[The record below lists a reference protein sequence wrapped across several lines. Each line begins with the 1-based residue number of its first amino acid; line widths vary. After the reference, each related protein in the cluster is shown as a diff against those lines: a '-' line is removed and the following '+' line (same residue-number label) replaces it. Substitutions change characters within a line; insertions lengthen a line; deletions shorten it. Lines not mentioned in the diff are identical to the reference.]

1 MIKGGFWQ
9 VKLVSALYVILCA
22 IQVLGLSGWDE
33 ENQNYEEKA
42 GLSWIKQSKIKG
54 SRTLIFNQI
63 IKKKT

>member
-33 ENQNYEEKA
+33 ENQNYEEKV